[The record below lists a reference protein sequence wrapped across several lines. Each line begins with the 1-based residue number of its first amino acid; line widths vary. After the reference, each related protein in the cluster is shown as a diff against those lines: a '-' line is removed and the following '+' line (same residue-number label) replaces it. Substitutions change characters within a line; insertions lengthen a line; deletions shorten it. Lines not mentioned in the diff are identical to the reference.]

1 MQVFC
6 RPASVGGRRTDFGLT
21 AVVLCPCRSRDRS
34 RRTGRKRRVANP
46 GGGDRIVMEKRNKRS
61 ILTGGMILIGVGVL
75 IILSKMGV
83 WAFSQS
89 WPALLIIIAVGTLIQ
104 RVRDIGGWIIGSVG
118 LIFLIS
124 ESFEVKIY
132 AIATFLLPV
141 LLILV
146 GVNVLMKYFRKKT
159 EGNDNDG

>member
-1 MQVFC
+1 MNQK
-6 RPASVGGRRTDFGLT
+6 
-21 AVVLCPCRSRDRS
+21 RS
-34 RRTGRKRRVANP
+34 
-46 GGGDRIVMEKRNKRS
+46 KRS
-61 ILTGGMILIGVGVL
+61 ILTGGMILIGLGVL

-89 WPALLIIIAVGTLIQ
+89 WPMLLIIVALGTLIQ
-104 RVRDIGGWIIGSVG
+104 QVRDLGGWIIGSVG

-124 ESFEVKIY
+124 ENFEMKIY

-146 GVNVLMKYFRKKT
+146 GVNVLIKNFRKKT
-159 EGNDNDG
+159 KDSDNEG

>member
-1 MQVFC
+1 
-6 RPASVGGRRTDFGLT
+6 
-21 AVVLCPCRSRDRS
+21 
-34 RRTGRKRRVANP
+34 
-46 GGGDRIVMEKRNKRS
+46 METRNKRS
-61 ILTGGMILIGVGVL
+61 ILTGGMILIGLGIL

-89 WPALLIIIAVGTLIQ
+89 WPVLLIIIALGTLIQ
-104 RVRDIGGWIIGSVG
+104 RVQDLGGWIIGSVG
-118 LIFLIS
+118 MIFLIS

-146 GVNVLMKYFRKKT
+146 GVNVLIKYFRKRT
-159 EGNDNDG
+159 EDNDNEG

>member
-1 MQVFC
+1 M
-6 RPASVGGRRTDFGLT
+6 T
-21 AVVLCPCRSRDRS
+21 
-34 RRTGRKRRVANP
+34 NP
-46 GGGDRIVMEKRNKRS
+46 GGGERIVNQKRSKRS
-61 ILTGGMILIGVGVL
+61 ILTGGMILIGLGVL

-89 WPALLIIIAVGTLIQ
+89 WPMLLIIVALGTLIQ
-104 RVRDIGGWIIGSVG
+104 QVRDLGGWIIGSVG

-124 ESFEVKIY
+124 ENFEMKIY

-146 GVNVLMKYFRKKT
+146 GVNVLIKNFRKKT
-159 EGNDNDG
+159 KDSDNEG

>member
-1 MQVFC
+1 M
-6 RPASVGGRRTDFGLT
+6 
-21 AVVLCPCRSRDRS
+21 
-34 RRTGRKRRVANP
+34 K
-46 GGGDRIVMEKRNKRS
+46 KRNKRS
-61 ILTGGMILIGVGVL
+61 ILTGGMIMIGIGIL
-75 IILSKMGV
+75 IILSKMDV
-83 WAFSQS
+83 WAFSRS
-89 WPALLIIIAVGTLIQ
+89 WPVLLIIIAVGTLIQ
-104 RVRDIGGWIIGSVG
+104 RVRDLGGWIIGSVG

-159 EGNDNDG
+159 EDNDNDG